1 MSTRK
6 YIRAML
12 RGEAE
17 RKGIKP
23 SKWVNRQFDRLQIK
37 RHGLEKRE
45 INKATGTAPRSRW
58 KSRIAIGLIN
68 AEERRTRRKK
78 KA

>member
-17 RKGIKP
+17 RKGVKP
-23 SKWVNRQFDRLQIK
+23 SKWVNRNFDRLQIK
-37 RHGLEKRE
+37 KHGLEKRE
-45 INKATGTAPRSRW
+45 INKAIGTHPRRRW
-58 KSRIAIGLIN
+58 KLRTAIGLLN
-68 AEERRTRRKK
+68 AQERRTSKK
-78 KA
+78 KKS